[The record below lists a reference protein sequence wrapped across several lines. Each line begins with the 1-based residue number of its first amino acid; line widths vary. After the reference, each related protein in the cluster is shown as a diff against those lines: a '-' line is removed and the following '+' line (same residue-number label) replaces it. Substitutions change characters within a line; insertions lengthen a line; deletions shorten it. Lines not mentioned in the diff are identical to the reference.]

1 MSVGDRLANF
11 DIEVSKS
18 LSSPS
23 KGVQASSVRCL
34 HRDAAV
40 SQGATVRL
48 NCNAPVEGRYLT
60 LVVHNN
66 KEPLNFCEME
76 VLATPAASTGRTASS
91 FLPTFPHLTFSPFF
105 LASLT
110 FSCHFSF
117 SVTFSPHFPI
127 PTSTPPVFIL
137 PRSCFLFAAFCQ
149 FSLAFILFVFF
160 QSCFYHLSTNYR

>member
-117 SVTFSPHFPI
+117 SVTFSPHFSISLTLSGHFPI
-127 PTSTPPVFIL
+127 SLT
-137 PRSCFLFAAFCQ
+137 
-149 FSLAFILFVFF
+149 FSSHITLLTLSLHFFVSLTFF
-160 QSCFYHLSTNYR
+160 